1 MKVLNTYL
9 SVIFIALMLFSSV
22 KKVSGQNVFFAVK
35 DEKSGE
41 VLPGVGIQ
49 ITSLVGQEKSV
60 IIGLTDNKG
69 EFDKEINFPSIIT
82 FKLLGYESVS
92 DTILGATHRTIL
104 MKESNLELNPIAVT
118 ADYTAAIA
126 KNSVY
131 DIKVIDRK
139 VIDQKGANNLRELL
153 MTQLGSSISQDNIL
167 GTGISQQGLSG
178 ENVKI
183 LIDGVPVIGRLNGN
197 IDLSQI
203 NLNNVE
209 RVEIIEGP
217 LSALYGSNALGGV
230 VNVITKNKQSNKV
243 EALLHGYYEHV
254 GQYNIDASVGIK
266 FKNQL
271 LQLNGGRY
279 FFDGF
284 SYPDSSR
291 NKQWKPKEQYF
302 ASAAYG
308 INTKMINFKVK
319 GDYYNELITD
329 RGNLRKPYFIDAFDD
344 YYRTKRLDGTT
355 DVGITFKKSKSFT
368 FKGAYSFYERQKNNY
383 YKDLTNLENTIT
395 AAENQD
401 TSIFTNIFAKAIYS
415 FYAAD
420 KKLTYQTGIDINY
433 ETGQGNRMI
442 NHHQAMGDYAFFASF
457 EYKPFSNFILK
468 PAVRIAYNT
477 RFQAPIIPSINVK
490 YKPVQNL
497 TLRASYARGYRAPS
511 LKELYFYFVDINH
524 NIIGNENLK
533 SETSHN
539 IQFSLNYIKQVKKV
553 NLDLGGSFFYNNV
566 KNLIRLASTDGNQYT
581 YINVAKSKTLG
592 GAVEISLWYKQ
603 LKTKAGMQLTGIYS
617 DFGNGVTTT
626 RFETTPA
633 ISVDVSYTWQKPKME
648 FSLFYKYTGKQP
660 GVYIA
665 NATELKTYYLKGYQ
679 LIDISCSKNIYKNL
693 IKLTIGGKNLLNVK
707 NIQSSGTFVSNGV
720 HGTAT
725 NTMPVGW
732 GASFFVDLKINLN
745 SSLFKKNKL

>member
-1 MKVLNTYL
+1 MKVLKTYL
-9 SVIFIALMLFSSV
+9 SITVIALVLFSSV

-35 DEKSGE
+35 DEKNGE

-49 ITSLVGQEKSV
+49 IMPLVAQEKSV
-60 IIGLTDNKG
+60 ILALTNQKG
-69 EFDKEINFPSIIT
+69 EFEKEINTPAIIT
-82 FKLLGYESVS
+82 FKLLGYETVI
-92 DTILGATHRTIL
+92 DTIMGETHQTIL
-104 MKESNLELNPIAVT
+104 MKESNMELNAVAVT
-118 ADYTAAIA
+118 ADYTTAKV

-153 MTQLGSSISQDNIL
+153 MTQLGTSISQDNIL

-183 LIDGVPVIGRLNGN
+183 LIDRVPVIGRLNGN

-243 EALLHGYYEHV
+243 DALLHGYYEHV
-254 GQYNIDASVGIK
+254 GQYNIDAAVGIK
-266 FKNQL
+266 LKNQL
-271 LQLNGGRY
+271 LQVSGGRY

-284 SYPDSSR
+284 SFPDSSR
-291 NKQWKPKEQYF
+291 YKQWKPKEQYF
-302 ASAAYG
+302 ASAAYSV
-308 INTKMINFKVK
+308 NSKMINFKLK

-329 RGNLRKPYFIDAFDD
+329 RGNLRKPYYIDAFDD
-344 YYRTKRLDGTT
+344 YYRTKRLDGST
-355 DVGITFKKSKSFT
+355 DFGITFKKSKSFT
-368 FKGAYSFYERQKNNY
+368 FKGAYSFYQRQKNNY

-401 TSIFTNIFAKAIYS
+401 TSTFTNLFAKAIYS

-442 NHHQAMGDYAFFASF
+442 NDHQSMGDYAFFASF

-477 RFQAPIIPSINVK
+477 RFQSPIIPSINIK
-490 YKPVQNL
+490 YKPAQNL

-511 LKELYFYFVDINH
+511 LKELYFFFVDINH

-553 NLDLGGSFFYNNV
+553 NLDVEGSFFYNNV
-566 KNLIRLASTDGNQYT
+566 KNLIRLASIDGNQYT
-581 YINVAKSKTLG
+581 YINVAQSQTLG
-592 GAVEISLWYKQ
+592 GAFQFSLGYKQ

-617 DFGNGVTTT
+617 DFGNGVTSR

-633 ISVDVSYTWQKPKME
+633 ISLETNYSWQKTKIE

-665 NATELKTYYLKGYQ
+665 NSTELKTFYLKGYQ
-679 LIDISCSKNIYKNL
+679 LIDISCSKSIYKNL

-707 NIQSSGTFVSNGV
+707 NIQSTGTFVSNGV

-732 GASFFVDLKINLN
+732 GASFFADIKINLN
-745 SSLFKKNKL
+745 STLFKKNKL

>member
-1 MKVLNTYL
+1 
-9 SVIFIALMLFSSV
+9 
-22 KKVSGQNVFFAVK
+22 
-35 DEKSGE
+35 
-41 VLPGVGIQ
+41 
-49 ITSLVGQEKSV
+49 
-60 IIGLTDNKG
+60 
-69 EFDKEINFPSIIT
+69 
-82 FKLLGYESVS
+82 
-92 DTILGATHRTIL
+92 
-104 MKESNLELNPIAVT
+104 MKENNLELNPVAVT
-118 ADYTAAIA
+118 ADYTTAKV

-153 MTQLGSSISQDNIL
+153 MTQLGTSISQDNIL
-167 GTGISQQGLSG
+167 GTGVSQQGLSG

-243 EALLHGYYEHV
+243 DAQLHGYYEQV
-254 GQYNIDASVGIK
+254 GQYNVDASVGIK

-271 LQLNGGRY
+271 LQVNGGRY

-291 NKQWKPKEQYF
+291 YKQWKPKEQYF

-308 INTKMINFKVK
+308 VNTKMINFKLK

-329 RGNLRKPYFIDAFDD
+329 RGNLRKPYFVDAFDD
-344 YYRTKRLDGTT
+344 YYRTKRLDGST
-355 DVGITFKKSKSFT
+355 DFGITFKKSKSFT

-401 TSIFTNIFAKAIYS
+401 TSIFTNVFAKAVYS

-433 ETGQGNRMI
+433 ETGRGNRMI
-442 NHHQAMGDYAFFASF
+442 NRHQSMGDYAFFASF
-457 EYKPFSNFILK
+457 EYKPFSNLILK

-477 RFQAPIIPSINVK
+477 RFQSPIIPSINIK
-490 YKPVQNL
+490 YKPAQNL

-511 LKELYFYFVDINH
+511 LKELYFFFVDINH
-524 NIIGNENLK
+524 NILGNENLK

-553 NLDLGGSFFYNNV
+553 NLDVEGSFFYNNV

-581 YINVAKSKTLG
+581 YINVAKSQTLG
-592 GAVEISLWYKQ
+592 GAIQFSVWYKQ

-617 DFGNGVTTT
+617 DFGNGVTSR

-633 ISVDVSYTWQKPKME
+633 ISLETNYSWLKPKME
-648 FSLFYKYTGKQP
+648 FSLFYKYTGQQP

-665 NATELKTYYLKGYQ
+665 NSTELKTFYLKGYQ
-679 LIDISCSKNIYKNL
+679 LIDISCSKSMYKNL

-707 NIQSSGTFVSNGV
+707 NIQSSGTFVANGV

-732 GASFFVDLKINLN
+732 GASFFADIKINLN
-745 SSLFKKNKL
+745 SALFKKSKL